1 LKVRRDCVEF
11 PVFASKLI
19 NGSMDK
25 CRAPNYAFL
34 MHILKFVLPSLLFL
48 TACASSS
55 RHGEGHYGPPAPQF
69 KYNELMLKDYD
80 EMNKMVQNLLKKAR
94 AVGSN
99 TSDENVDD
107 QEAVA
112 HLREA
117 LKLIFTRPN
126 SDNMVAKLA
135 PEVRRELATY
145 NAVDRTL
152 MSLANEGLATVLA
165 DNVAVT
171 QQASALFMLENML
184 SEIRP
189 EIHNR
194 ADLRKVVET
203 IADAD
208 VGISSDVKKDMKL
221 RGMFKAIDPS
231 KLAREILNSQP
242 QTKH

>member
-1 LKVRRDCVEF
+1 
-11 PVFASKLI
+11 LI
-19 NGSMDK
+19 NGGMDK

-55 RHGEGHYGPPAPQF
+55 HHGEGHYGSPAPQF

-80 EMNKMVQNLLKKAR
+80 EMDKMVQSLVKKAR
-94 AVGSN
+94 SVG
-99 TSDENVDD
+99 DD
-107 QEAVA
+107 QEAAVA

-135 PEVRRELATY
+135 PEVRRELAVY

-165 DNVAVT
+165 DNVAVS
-171 QQASALFMLENML
+171 QQASALFMLENMI

-189 EIHNR
+189 EIHNHEGF
-194 ADLRKVVET
+194 RKVIET

-231 KLAREILNSQP
+231 KLAREILNAQP
-242 QTKH
+242 KTKP